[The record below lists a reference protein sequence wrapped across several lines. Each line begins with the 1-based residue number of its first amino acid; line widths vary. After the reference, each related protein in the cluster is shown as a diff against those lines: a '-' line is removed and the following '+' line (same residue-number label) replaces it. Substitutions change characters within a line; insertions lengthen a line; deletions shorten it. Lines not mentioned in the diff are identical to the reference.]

1 MDHDA
6 VEASNLHRQI
16 IHTEGRVGVH
26 KAVSASSACRSLN
39 STVDIQT
46 HEQCLT
52 AANALEVI
60 RQYDVVIDCSDN
72 PPTRYL
78 IRSATNFCTH
88 HVHCNSS

>member
-1 MDHDA
+1 MDHDR
-6 VEASNLHRQI
+6 VETSNLHRQV

-26 KAVSASSACRSLN
+26 KALFAQAACQALN
-39 STVDIQT
+39 SSIEVHT

-60 RQYDVVIDCSDN
+60 RQYDVVLDCSDN

-78 IRSATNFCTH
+78 IRQVLYC
-88 HVHCNSS
+88 